1 MRCIE
6 TKFRAELKDKRQ
18 LIVLKEVNAAKGK
31 YKPNKICS
39 KGDQIAS
46 QNKKLFRNKSTIV
59 LNNLIR
65 SSLKA
70 ENKLEIILEIVK
82 YCHVKTMIFFA
93 NRERVQS
100 GTIKTK
106 NKVE

>member
-46 QNKKLFRNKSTIV
+46 
-59 LNNLIR
+59 
-65 SSLKA
+65 
-70 ENKLEIILEIVK
+70 
-82 YCHVKTMIFFA
+82 
-93 NRERVQS
+93 
-100 GTIKTK
+100 
-106 NKVE
+106 